1 MRQAEF
7 NNFALLRRHYTNI
20 TELGNVINKCR
31 CSTFQRLKGE
41 RQFSGR
47 EKELIID
54 DLIRKGLEV
63 EKSPETYQKYFG
75 GAL

>member
-7 NNFALLRRHYTNI
+7 NNFALLRQIYGSI
-20 TELGNVINKCR
+20 AELGTVINKRR
-31 CSTFQRLKGE
+31 CATFQRLKGE

-54 DLIRKGLEV
+54 DLIRRGLEA
-63 EKSPETYQKYFG
+63 EKSPETYKKYFEE
-75 GAL
+75 AI

>member
-7 NNFALLRRHYTNI
+7 NNFALLRQTYRSI
-20 TELGNVINKCR
+20 VELGVVINKGR
-31 CSTFQRLKGE
+31 CATFQRLKGE

-54 DLIRKGLEV
+54 DLIRRGLEA
-63 EKSPETYQKYFG
+63 EKSPETYKKYFEE
-75 GAL
+75 AI

>member
-7 NNFALLRRHYTNI
+7 NNFALLRQTYGSI
-20 TELGNVINKCR
+20 AELGTVINKRR
-31 CSTFQRLKGE
+31 CATFQRLKGE

-54 DLIRKGLEV
+54 DLIRRGLEA
-63 EKSPETYQKYFG
+63 EKSPETYKKYFEE
-75 GAL
+75 AI